1 MQTNSQRTYA
11 AFNSLTI
18 TGRISHTDLVEGKYG
33 EFVAV
38 TLLTELQNDAQAIA
52 VQFNS
57 KDLIALQKGGYLNNG
72 RQLTVVGHLKSFT
85 ELYFDK
91 KAGKTKRLQRPRL
104 ELDNVVLMP
113 GAMGPGPKRDAE
125 VINDELDIDSPEVD
139 DTPSFEE
146 KQAASADY

>member
-1 MQTNSQRTYA
+1 MQTNNNRTYA
-11 AFNSLTI
+11 AFNQLTI
-18 TGRISHTDLVEGKYG
+18 TGRISHTEVVDGQYG

-52 VQFNS
+52 VQFNT

-72 RQLTVVGHLKSFT
+72 RQVTIVGHLKSFT

-113 GAMGPGPKRDAE
+113 GAMGPGPKKDA
-125 VINDELDIDSPEVD
+125 VDFDDELDIDAPEVD
-139 DTPSFEE
+139 EAPKYQPLTDPS
-146 KQAASADY
+146 AL